1 VAAIESKLRELRV
14 VALGGG
20 TGLPVVLRGFKELG
34 LIDGPE
40 ERDRLVGVVT
50 VTDDGGS
57 SGRLRD
63 EFGIIPPGDVRNCLV
78 ALSHNEP
85 LMSRLFQA
93 RYRSE
98 GALDGHTAGN
108 LILAALAQESDG
120 SFLAAVTLAGEVLNI
135 HGTVLPSSPTS
146 ACLNARLS
154 DGSEVNGESN
164 IARSGRSVEQVWLD
178 PGDLEAAPGVIEA
191 IGAADVVVAGPGS
204 LFTSVVPNLLVP
216 EIRRA
221 LAETAAFRVL
231 LVNAMTEQGETN
243 AFGAVEHLMA
253 VNRHLGFEGVDAVLL
268 AADRIPDR
276 TLDRY
281 RSEGANPV
289 GAGARQIDRLVPLV
303 LRRDLL
309 EWTPK
314 VRHEPRKTAGAVL
327 EAYERWI
334 AEGRPRPAGSVVARE
349 RSGS

>member
-1 VAAIESKLRELRV
+1 
-14 VALGGG
+14 
-20 TGLPVVLRGFKELG
+20 VLRGFKEIG

-63 EFGIIPPGDVRNCLV
+63 EFGMIPPGDVRNCLV

-108 LILAALAQESDG
+108 LILAALAQESEG
-120 SFLAAVTLAGEVLNI
+120 SFLAAVALAGEVLNI
-135 HGTVLPSSPTS
+135 HGTVLPSSLS
-146 ACLNARLS
+146 CAGLKARLS
-154 DGSEVNGESN
+154 DGTTVLGESN
-164 IARSGRSVEQVWLD
+164 IAQSGQAVEQVWLD
-178 PGDLEAAPGVIEA
+178 PADLKAAPGIVDA
-191 IGAADVVVAGPGS
+191 IGSADVVVLGPGS

-216 EIRRA
+216 EIRQA
-221 LAETAAFRVL
+221 LAETGAFRVL

-243 AFGAVEHLMA
+243 SFGAREHLLA
-253 VNRHLGFEGVDAVLL
+253 VTRHLGYEGIDAALL
-268 AADRIPDR
+268 AADEIPDQ

-289 GAGARQIDRLVPLV
+289 GAVSDEIDPLLPIV
-303 LRRDLL
+303 LRRELL

-314 VRHEPRKTAGAVL
+314 VRHEPRRTVYAVL

-334 AEGRPRPAGSVVARE
+334 AAGRPRPAGRVMARE
-349 RSGS
+349 RGGS

>member
-1 VAAIESKLRELRV
+1 V

-40 ERDRLVGVVT
+40 ERERLVGVVT

-63 EFGIIPPGDVRNCLV
+63 EFGMIPPGDVRNCLV

-120 SFLAAVTLAGEVLNI
+120 GFLAAVALAGEVLNI
-135 HGTVLPSSPTS
+135 HGTVLPSSLS
-146 ACLNARLS
+146 SARLVALFG
-154 DGSEVNGESN
+154 DGSRIVGESK
-164 IARSGRSVEQVWLD
+164 IGAAGRAVDRVSLE
-178 PGDLEAAPGVIEA
+178 PGDLEAAPGVIDA
-191 IGAADVVVAGPGS
+191 IGEADVVVLGPGS
-204 LFTSVVPNLLVP
+204 LFTSVLPNLLVP
-216 EIRRA
+216 EIRQA
-221 LAETAAFRVL
+221 LHSTGAFRLL

-243 AFGAVEHLMA
+243 AFGAVEHLLA
-253 VNRHLGFEGVDAVLL
+253 VRRHLGFDGIDAALL
-268 AADRIPDR
+268 AADRIPQQ

-281 RSEGANPV
+281 LSEGARPV
-289 GAGARQIDRLVPLV
+289 DSASEDIDSHVPLV
-303 LRRDLL
+303 FRRDLL

-314 VRHEPRKTAGAVL
+314 VRHEPRKTATAIL
-327 EAYERWI
+327 EAYERWL
-334 AEGRPRPAGSVVARE
+334 AQGRPRAGHREVAGE
-349 RSGS
+349 GGRS